1 MKHYTLD
8 HRAVVALRE
17 AAGLSQTQ
25 LADLVGVGKGT
36 MSQLENGIHQ
46 PSAETAHKIAE
57 ALGVDFAAVTTG
69 GRRDIAAASPALR
82 AAEAS

>member
-17 AAGLSQTQ
+17 AAGLSQAQ
-25 LADLVGVGKGT
+25 LAERVGIQRGT
-36 MSQLENGIHQ
+36 MSQLESGIHQ
-46 PSAETAHKIAE
+46 PSADTAHKIAE